1 MGTRKKWTVKEKVEI
16 IETAAL
22 GDVVGVCRKFG
33 VSTGAY
39 YIWRKKYEAHGLQG
53 LKDNYQREDS
63 ELKQAEE
70 KVRILSKLLAERDIE
85 LEVQREMLK
94 KKFGTSDPR
103 KI

>member
-1 MGTRKKWTVKEKVEI
+1 MGKRKRWSVKEKIEI
-16 IETAAL
+16 IEKAAE
-22 GDVVGVCRKFG
+22 GDVIGVCRKYG
-33 VSTGAY
+33 ISTGTY
-39 YIWRKKYEAHGLQG
+39 YLWRKKYETNGEDG
-53 LKDNYQREDS
+53 LKENYQRQDS